1 MAEVIHWK
9 ILTIERIKTMFKI
22 HRKHYG
28 VSNKEKELIE

>member
-9 ILTIERIKTMFKI
+9 ILTMERIKAMFQI
-22 HRKHYG
+22 PGKHYG